1 MSHNSTT
8 NRPGYRYHLVQTN
21 YEMLMY
27 CLHYNNEKS
36 GRVYFYSNGYK
47 MTVTFVFAKA
57 DETDVLKFY
66 KNKTIPHKG

>member
-1 MSHNSTT
+1 
-8 NRPGYRYHLVQTN
+8 
-21 YEMLMY
+21 MLMY